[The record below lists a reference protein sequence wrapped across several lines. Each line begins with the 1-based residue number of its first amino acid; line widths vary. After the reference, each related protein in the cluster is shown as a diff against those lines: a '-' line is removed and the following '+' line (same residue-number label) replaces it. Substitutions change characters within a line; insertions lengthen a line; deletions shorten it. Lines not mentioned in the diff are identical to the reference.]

1 MLTIS
6 PRKRHGAPAGA
17 ATLSIQQRLRQALPL
32 VFGCKDYQV
41 EQTLLARIDQTLRE
55 SGVEGTFLRICR
67 DRFEARARK
76 ARAHGRR
83 AQSGGGALDRH
94 LYHSLCALR
103 CTVLKTLIGAG
114 YRETSRQLAHS
125 PLYRWFCALE
135 DFDAVRVP
143 GKSTLRDYAHWLPA
157 AEMKDVLNSLAEAVA
172 DRARARRIGLETELD
187 MTVAWVDSTCLA
199 ANIHFPTDWVLMRD
213 GVRTLIKSIL
223 TIRRHGL
230 RRRIP
235 EPEELLAR
243 INALAMGMAAAAR
256 RAGGQSPRKHI
267 LRSIKRVSKVVEE
280 HGRRYRDALDTHW
293 AETDLT
299 RPEAEVILRRIDNV
313 LHQMPEARRQAHER
327 IIGGRQVPNAD
338 KILSLYERD
347 VHVVVRGKAGAEV
360 EFGNSLLLAESGD
373 GFILDHELRQGASP
387 GDARWLLERYAH
399 IRQASGER
407 LCGMVGDRGF
417 DSAAT
422 RRLLDAEEVYDG
434 LCPRDPARRAARVR
448 DDEVFCLAMCRRA
461 QTEGRIAILK
471 NVFLGG
477 VPRAKGFTNRQLQVA
492 WAVLTHNLWLTARLP
507 WARRRKPALAA

>member
-1 MLTIS
+1 MLIHPL
-6 PRKRHGAPAGA
+6 PRRDTAPST

-41 EQTLLARIDQTLRE
+41 EQTLLAHIDQILRE
-55 SGVEGTFLRICR
+55 SGVERTFLRLCR
-67 DRFEARARK
+67 ERFEARAQE
-76 ARAHGRR
+76 ARDDGRR

-143 GKSTLRDYAHWLPA
+143 AKSTLRDYAHWLPA
-157 AEMKDVLNSLAEAVA
+157 SEMRRVLDSLTEAVA
-172 DRARARRIGLETELD
+172 DHARARRIGLESELD
-187 MTVAWVDSTCLA
+187 MTVTWVDSTCLPA
-199 ANIHFPTDWVLMRD
+199 HIHFPTDWVLMRD

-235 EPEELLAR
+235 EPEDFLAR

-267 LRSIKRVSKVVEE
+267 LRSMKRISKVVEE

-338 KILSLYERD
+338 KILSLYEGD
-347 VHVVVRGKAGAEV
+347 VHVVVRRKAGAEV

-373 GFILDHELRQGASP
+373 GFILDHELRRGASP

-422 RRLLDAEEVYDG
+422 RRLLEAEDVYDG
-434 LCPRDPARRAARVR
+434 LCPRDPARLAARVR
-448 DDEVFCLAMCRRA
+448 DDEVFCLAMRRRA

-492 WAVLTHNLWLTARLP
+492 WAVLTHNLWLTARVP
-507 WARRRKPALAA
+507 WARRRTPALAA